1 MSNLD
6 KIEQD
11 FNNKVTDLALTAAKE
26 NNIIDPSEIVQL
38 KVQLHKDFK
47 VNTQTLSTVASSLIE
62 KKENL
67 SDTEVAISLLKE
79 VAANGENKFMKKI
92 ASKMLKDKWWEK

>member
-6 KIEQD
+6 KVEQD
-11 FNNKVTDLALTAAKE
+11 FNKKVTDLALTAAKE
-26 NNIIDPSEIVQL
+26 NNIIAPSEIDQL
-38 KVQLHKDFK
+38 MAQLHKDFK
-47 VNTQTLSTVASSLIE
+47 VDTQNLSNVASRLIE
-62 KKENL
+62 KNEKL

-92 ASKMLKDKWWEK
+92 ASKMLNDKWWEK

>member
-26 NNIIDPSEIVQL
+26 NNIIAPSEIGQL
-38 KVQLHKDFK
+38 KAQLHKDFK
-47 VNTQTLSTVASSLIE
+47 VDTQTLSMVASSIIE
-62 KKENL
+62 KNEKL